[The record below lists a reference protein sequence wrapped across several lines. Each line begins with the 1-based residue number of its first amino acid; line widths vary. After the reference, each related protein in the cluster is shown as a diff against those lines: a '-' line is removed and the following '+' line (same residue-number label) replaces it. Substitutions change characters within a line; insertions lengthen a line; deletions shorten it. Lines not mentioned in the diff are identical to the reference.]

1 MTSGHERTGPRPID
15 PLLYV
20 LETRRAVMARQSSEA
35 QNTGLVQHLYQAA
48 MEDDLSGL
56 LELCAPDA
64 VWEYPP
70 IEGVAWSRTWHGHE
84 EITRWAELHDAED
97 AVLDLRPEE
106 YVAAG
111 DRVVVLGF
119 ARMRTVA
126 TGREWATR
134 FVHAVRIHDGRIQ
147 RFEAYFDT
155 AACVEAH
162 GLVAAA

>member
-1 MTSGHERTGPRPID
+1 
-15 PLLYV
+15 
-20 LETRRAVMARQSSEA
+20 MARQSSEA
-35 QNTGLVQHLYQAA
+35 QNTGLVQQLYQTA
-48 MEDDLSGL
+48 MEDNLSGL

-64 VWEYPP
+64 VWEYPS
-70 IEGVAWSRTWHGHE
+70 IEGVAWSRTWQGHE
-84 EITRWAELHDAED
+84 EIARWAELHDAED

-106 YVAAG
+106 YLADG
-111 DRVVVLGF
+111 DRVIVLGF

-134 FVHAVRIHDGRIQ
+134 FVHAVRIHDRKIQ

>member
-1 MTSGHERTGPRPID
+1 MKSGREQTGPRPID

-20 LETRRAVMARQSSEA
+20 LETRRAVMARQTSEA
-35 QNTGLVQHLYQAA
+35 RNATVVRQLYQVA
-48 MEDDLSGL
+48 MEDNLSGL

-64 VWEYPP
+64 VWVYPV
-70 IEGVAWSRTWHGHE
+70 IEGVAWSRTWQGHE
-84 EITRWAELHDAED
+84 GVAHWAELHDEED
-97 AVLDLRPEE
+97 EVLDLRPEE
-106 YVAAG
+106 YVAEG

-119 ARMRTVA
+119 ARMRTIA

-134 FVHAVRIHDGRIQ
+134 FVHAVRIHDGEIQ

-162 GLVAAA
+162 GGVAAG